1 MASSSTIELAA
12 AEVRRALAS
21 YPPFRHAAAG
31 IAVKTSADGIE
42 LHGFVRSEAVA
53 NSALALARAVAGQ
66 VAVTNKLVADNI
78 LEAKA
83 EQRLAADAR
92 TAAYPVRVNAYLGY
106 VTLVGVLPAALRK
119 TAQDIVQG
127 IPGVRGVE
135 EEAMSLSPAEQ
146 PVASLFSA
154 LSTPA

>member
-21 YPPFRHAAAG
+21 YPPFRHAAVQT
-31 IAVKTSADGIE
+31 AVQTNADGIE

-53 NSALALARAVAGQ
+53 NSALALARAVAGH
-66 VAVTNKLVADNI
+66 VAVTSQLIADNL
-78 LEAKA
+78 LETEAA
-83 EQRLAADAR
+83 QRLAADAR
-92 TAAYPVRVNAYLGY
+92 TAGFPLRVTAYLGY

-119 TAQDIVQG
+119 TALDIVQG
-127 IPGVRGVE
+127 IPGVRGVQ
-135 EEAMSLSPAEQ
+135 EEAMSLTAVEQ

-154 LSTPA
+154 LSSPA